1 MISVIQ
7 IALTLYLLA
16 GWINYSKRLQRG
28 CGRLLKYP
36 YLAMEKV
43 NVMIFSLSIS
53 NSVVKLAETESANKV
68 ICDLRL
74 SEP

>member
-7 IALTLYLLA
+7 IALTLYLIG
-16 GWINYSKRLQRG
+16 GWINSSKSLRGG

-43 NVMIFSLSIS
+43 NVMACSLTIS
-53 NSVVKLAETESANKV
+53 NSVVKLAEIESVNISTV
-68 ICDLRL
+68 
-74 SEP
+74 